1 MTQSH
6 KTPPVPVE
14 DVPLYTDPIHAGL
27 PEYEESSL
35 LDLVSLLPQWRFFI
49 LKVVVVF
56 AVLSAIVALL
66 WPKTFTA
73 TARIMPPQ
81 QGQSS
86 LASAMMGQLGPL
98 AALAG
103 SALPGGKNASD
114 VYLYV
119 LRSRTISDDL
129 INRHPQTPKDTKCQH
144 PLIEVWRHQLFKFSK
159 SMSAALGAPATLKK
173 YQKTGRKSSKLKA
186 SA

>member
-14 DVPLYTDPIHAGL
+14 DVPLYTGPIHAGL

-35 LDLVSLLPQWRFFI
+35 LDLVSQLPQWRFFI

-56 AVLSAIVALL
+56 AVLSVIVALL

-103 SALPGGKNASD
+103 SALPTGK
-114 VYLYV
+114 
-119 LRSRTISDDL
+119 R
-129 INRHPQTPKDTKCQH
+129 Q
-144 PLIEVWRHQLFKFSK
+144 
-159 SMSAALGAPATLKK
+159 
-173 YQKTGRKSSKLKA
+173 
-186 SA
+186 